1 MVDGGHAAAL
11 SHPLPLLPGAVNQTA
26 VVRQQLLLTD
36 HVAGDGN
43 RVVALVVVGG
53 GGGQRVHQ
61 IAPQTGGKVHHHR
74 QKGDNGNGFCYKV
87 ALSHGLLG
95 LPFSPSQSETST
107 ARMGMMVEMACL

>member
-1 MVDGGHAAAL
+1 MGLGGCCSQAQGSGEQRIGHGGARLVDNL
-11 SHPLPLLPGAVNQTA
+11 
-26 VVRQQLLLTD
+26 
-36 HVAGDGN
+36 GD
-43 RVVALVVVGG
+43 RAALVVVGG
-53 GGGQRVHQ
+53 GGGQRIHQ